1 LALIKSISGMR
12 GTIGGSPGTN
22 LTPLDIVEMTAA
34 YARLIREN
42 QGSDTPLRI
51 IIGRDARMS
60 GEMVASLCMQTLL
73 AMGIHVLDAGLSTT
87 PSVEMAVKNHN
98 AHGGIIVT
106 ASHNPREWNALKF
119 LNKDG
124 EFISGLE
131 GAEIMEIANQKLFEF
146 VPIDQLGK
154 IESLDNIIEEHIQ
167 AIFQLPLV
175 KVDLVQSC
183 NYKVVVDCI
192 NSTGAISI
200 APLLAQM
207 GCKVILINGE
217 MTGDFTH
224 NPEPL
229 PAHLTELSEAVIA
242 HRADLG
248 IAVDPDV
255 DRLSFVCPDGTLL
268 GEENTLVGIA
278 RYVLDHTPGATVS
291 NLSSTR
297 GLRDI
302 TLEANQLYYA
312 AAVGEVNVVNKMK
325 EVNAVIGGEGNGG
338 VIYPAL
344 HYGRDALLGVALML
358 SYMAMNKYS
367 LLDIKQILPE
377 YYISKNKINL
387 QTGWDT
393 PTIIN
398 HLAELYREEEISR
411 EDGLKIDFPDGWV
424 QLRVSNTE
432 PIIRVYSEAG
442 SIERAEALSAELIAN
457 FNKLT
462 IS

>member
-1 LALIKSISGMR
+1 M
-12 GTIGGSPGTN
+12 
-22 LTPLDIVEMTAA
+22 
-34 YARLIREN
+34 
-42 QGSDTPLRI
+42 
-51 IIGRDARMS
+51 
-60 GEMVASLCMQTLL
+60 
-73 AMGIHVLDAGLSTT
+73 
-87 PSVEMAVKNHN
+87 
-98 AHGGIIVT
+98 
-106 ASHNPREWNALKF
+106 
-119 LNKDG
+119 
-124 EFISGLE
+124 
-131 GAEIMEIANQKLFEF
+131 
-146 VPIDQLGK
+146 
-154 IESLDNIIEEHIQ
+154 
-167 AIFQLPLV
+167 
-175 KVDLVQSC
+175 
-183 NYKVVVDCI
+183 
-192 NSTGAISI
+192 
-200 APLLAQM
+200 
-207 GCKVILINGE
+207 
-217 MTGDFTH
+217 
-224 NPEPL
+224 
-229 PAHLTELSEAVIA
+229 
-242 HRADLG
+242 
-248 IAVDPDV
+248 
-255 DRLSFVCPDGTLL
+255 
-268 GEENTLVGIA
+268 
-278 RYVLDHTPGATVS
+278 
-291 NLSSTR
+291 
-297 GLRDI
+297 
-302 TLEANQLYYA
+302 
-312 AAVGEVNVVNKMK
+312 VNKMK

>member
-1 LALIKSISGMR
+1 
-12 GTIGGSPGTN
+12 
-22 LTPLDIVEMTAA
+22 
-34 YARLIREN
+34 
-42 QGSDTPLRI
+42 
-51 IIGRDARMS
+51 
-60 GEMVASLCMQTLL
+60 
-73 AMGIHVLDAGLSTT
+73 
-87 PSVEMAVKNHN
+87 
-98 AHGGIIVT
+98 
-106 ASHNPREWNALKF
+106 
-119 LNKDG
+119 
-124 EFISGLE
+124 
-131 GAEIMEIANQKLFEF
+131 MEIANQKLFEF